1 MNSESNSIESLA
13 PILGLDAIQSDQLAQ
28 TLELASWESMREAP
42 MPATSSIHSSDS
54 DSSSRLNGSS
64 LNSSSSSNL
73 ASQILTEL
81 DRPEADSLAGK
92 GAATSFVVC
101 MLSGLSFQ
109 IQDRIAHGL
118 YRLKCHPLFA
128 AENERQLARVL
139 AARAPF
145 EPSAEIQAGAL
156 LAIAIRHGL
165 LIASEDPLK
174 MREANRLTR
183 HLGSTTISRFYQ
195 TILKDSHSERR
206 PRFRI
211 DGLWTG
217 AARPIVSDIKR
228 TFALISGLEY
238 QTDSKPNQLGWEPF
252 KAGGLRAQHTALTKI
267 PKSKSFSMAV
277 LTERV
282 PPLLNRVIK
291 AHHRELGLIG
301 SAAGMARIKQLEFIS
316 SAATEH
322 AIELRSLVA
331 KVALIANNKQAWTAF
346 EAESVKC
353 YIGELDSLI
362 LNGPI
367 NVDF

>member
-1 MNSESNSIESLA
+1 MNSESNNIESLA

-28 TLELASWESMREAP
+28 TLELASWAAMREAP
-42 MPATSSIHSSDS
+42 KAATDSSPSTSSSPSGSSTSHS
-54 DSSSRLNGSS
+54 LNGSS
-64 LNSSSSSNL
+64 L
-73 ASQILTEL
+73 ASQVLAEL
-81 DRPEADSLAGK
+81 DRPEASELTAN

-101 MLSGLSFQ
+101 MLSGLSFRMV
-109 IQDRIAHGL
+109 DRIAHGL
-118 YRLKCHPLFA
+118 YRLKHHPLFA
-128 AENERQLARVL
+128 PENSKQLARVL
-139 AARAPF
+139 NARAPF
-145 EPSAEIQAGAL
+145 EPSPEIQAGAL

-183 HLGSTTISRFYQ
+183 HLGSVTINRFYQ
-195 TILKDSHSERR
+195 AILKDSHSERR

-217 AARPIVSDIKR
+217 AARPIVSEVKR
-228 TFALISGLEY
+228 VFALISGLEY
-238 QTDSKPNQLGWEPF
+238 QPDSKPNHLGWEPF

-301 SAAGMARIKQLEFIS
+301 SSAGMAQVKQLEFIS

-331 KVALIANNKQAWTAF
+331 KVALIANNKQAWTPF